1 MPSQNITDRLRDGEC
16 LLHDGGT
23 GSELQR
29 RGVNVLQGVS
39 AESGLQA
46 WSALA
51 NVEAADVVQ
60 QVHQDYLR
68 VGADIITSNNF
79 WTTPARLE
87 PLGLED
93 RWEAY
98 ARAAGENAL
107 KARNTMNPESYV
119 AGGMAPPCLQEVTG
133 NPDVPDLVIMGEDAF
148 RHEFVDRAR
157 LLADLGVDLLLCEYV
172 GHIADGVAAVDACS
186 ETGLPVFLGVR
197 HIQRD
202 GSMQYGEQ
210 LEDLAAALQGHNIS
224 GILLMCS
231 APESITAGL
240 PRLKNA
246 FDGPVGAYPDIGYH
260 ATAPVSSRES
270 TASEGRPGSD
280 RDFLQIGDYYPAR
293 MAAFT
298 QQWKNL
304 GAQIIGGCCA
314 TGPEHIQ
321 AMGSVVKG

>member
-1 MPSQNITDRLRDGEC
+1 MPSQNITDRLQNGAY

-39 AESGLQA
+39 AKSGLQA

-79 WTTPARLE
+79 WTNPLRLE

-93 RWEAY
+93 QWEAY
-98 ARAAGENAL
+98 ARAAGEIAL
-107 KARNTMNPESYV
+107 KARNTMNPEAYV
-119 AGGMAPPCLQEVTG
+119 AGGMAPPCLQSATG
-133 NPDVPDLVIMGEDAF
+133 RSDPDVVIMGEDAF
-148 RHEFVDRAR
+148 RNEFVDQAR

-172 GHIADGVAAVDACS
+172 GHIADCVAAVDACA
-186 ETGLPVFLGVR
+186 ETGLPVLLGVC
-197 HIQRD
+197 HIQSD
-202 GSMQYGEQ
+202 GSMRYGEQ
-210 LEDLAAALQGHNIS
+210 LEDLAAALQGHSIS

-231 APESITAGL
+231 DPEAISAGL
-240 PRLKNA
+240 PRLKNVY
-246 FDGPVGAYPDIGYH
+246 DGPVGGYPNIGYH
-260 ATAPVSSRES
+260 PTAPVSPRGS
-270 TASEGRPGSD
+270 TVSEGRPGSD

-293 MAAFT
+293 MAAFS
-298 QQWKNL
+298 QEWKDM
-304 GAQIIGGCCA
+304 GAQVIGGCCA

-321 AMGSVVKG
+321 AMASVLKG